1 MQTIP
6 VLTVGLNG
14 NARVYS
20 SIRAASRVLSG
31 DGTER
36 NRTAIASRIAIGGGY
51 FGGVWVTDGSSFVL
65 PQG

>member
-20 SIRAASRVLSG
+20 SIRSAARVLSG
-31 DGTER
+31 DGTDR
-36 NRTAIASRIAIGGGY
+36 SRTAIANRIAPGGGY
-51 FGGVWVTDGSSFVL
+51 VGGVWVTDGSSFVL